1 VAGSL
6 SASESDRAAYVALAL
21 TPGIGSTRLATL
33 LQAFTTA
40 HGALAA
46 PLAFLGAIP
55 GVSKACATAIKSTSV
70 RAGERVLDEVAK
82 LGGRCLVAG
91 ELGFPAAL
99 LEIPEPPTLLFA
111 LGDLR
116 LLQRPAVAIVGSRDH
131 SAYGAETCR
140 MVAGTAASAGL
151 VVVSG
156 MARGLDAVAH
166 LAALDAGGGTIGIL
180 GNGLGVVYPAA
191 NRALYE
197 RVLADGLLLT
207 EFPPGDR
214 PHIGNF
220 PRRNRLI
227 SGLARVT
234 VVVEAAEG
242 SGTLI
247 TVASALD
254 QGREVMVVPGP
265 ITSRTSVGTNRL
277 LRDGAAPYLEPAD
290 LGAHY
295 PEAHALA
302 ASGSVLPARPAL
314 PHGLALSEEERR
326 VALTLGPSA
335 RQLDSL
341 VEEVGLPV
349 DQVLAALCA
358 LELHGLVHQEPGR
371 RFARS

>member
-131 SAYGAETCR
+131 SAYGAEACR

-166 LAALDAGGGTIGIL
+166 LAALDAGGGTIGLL

-326 VALTLGPSA
+326 VALALGPSA

-358 LELHGLVHQEPGR
+358 LELHGLVHLEPGR

>member
-21 TPGIGSTRLATL
+21 TPGIGFTRLATL

-91 ELGFPAAL
+91 DPGFPAAL

-131 SAYGAETCR
+131 SAYGAEACR

-151 VVVSG
+151 IVVSG

-214 PHIGNF
+214 PHAGNF

-290 LGAHY
+290 LGAHF
-295 PEAHALA
+295 PEAHSLA
-302 ASGSVLPARPAL
+302 ASGSVPPARPAL
-314 PHGLALSEEERR
+314 PPGLALSEEERR
-326 VALTLGPSA
+326 VALALGPSA
-335 RQLDSL
+335 RQLDTL

-358 LELHGLVHQEPGR
+358 LELHGLVQQEPGR

>member
-1 VAGSL
+1 MAGSL

-166 LAALDAGGGTIGIL
+166 LAALDAGGGTVSAG
-180 GNGLGVVYPAA
+180 P
-191 NRALYE
+191 
-197 RVLADGLLLT
+197 T
-207 EFPPGDR
+207 
-214 PHIGNF
+214 
-220 PRRNRLI
+220 
-227 SGLARVT
+227 
-234 VVVEAAEG
+234 
-242 SGTLI
+242 
-247 TVASALD
+247 ASSC
-254 QGREVMVVPGP
+254 R
-265 ITSRTSVGTNRL
+265 
-277 LRDGAAPYLEPAD
+277 
-290 LGAHY
+290 
-295 PEAHALA
+295 
-302 ASGSVLPARPAL
+302 
-314 PHGLALSEEERR
+314 
-326 VALTLGPSA
+326 
-335 RQLDSL
+335 
-341 VEEVGLPV
+341 
-349 DQVLAALCA
+349 
-358 LELHGLVHQEPGR
+358 PGR
-371 RFARS
+371 GRCRRT

>member
-1 VAGSL
+1 M
-6 SASESDRAAYVALAL
+6 
-21 TPGIGSTRLATL
+21 
-33 LQAFTTA
+33 
-40 HGALAA
+40 
-46 PLAFLGAIP
+46 
-55 GVSKACATAIKSTSV
+55 SKACATAIKSTSV
-70 RAGERVLDEVAK
+70 SAGERVLHEVEG
-82 LGGRCLVAG
+82 LGGHTLLPEDAD
-91 ELGFPAAL
+91 FPAAL
-99 LEIPEPPTLLFA
+99 LEIPEPPPLLFA
-111 LGDLR
+111 LGDLS
-116 LLQRPAVAIVGSRDH
+116 LLRRPAVAIVGSRDH
-131 SAYGAETCR
+131 SAYGAEACR
-140 MVAGTAASAGL
+140 MVAGTAAAAGL

-214 PHIGNF
+214 PHIGSF

-265 ITSRTSVGTNRL
+265 ITSRTSIGTNRL
-277 LRDGAAPYLEPAD
+277 LRDGATPYLEPAD
-290 LGAHY
+290 LGAHF
-295 PEAHALA
+295 PEARSLA
-302 ASGSVLPARPAL
+302 ARGPVAPARPAL
-314 PHGLALSEEERR
+314 PPGLALSEEERR
-326 VALTLGPSA
+326 VALALSPSPQ
-335 RQLDSL
+335 QLDA
-341 VEEVGLPV
+341 VVAEVGLPV
-349 DQVLAALCA
+349 DRVLAALCA
-358 LELHGLVHQEPGR
+358 LELHGLVQQVPGR
-371 RFARS
+371 RFARP

>member
-1 VAGSL
+1 MAGSL

>member
-1 VAGSL
+1 MAGGLNWSDP
-6 SASESDRAAYVALAL
+6 DRAAYVALAL
-21 TPGIGSTRLATL
+21 TPGVGFARFTTL
-33 LQAFTTA
+33 LQACTTA

-46 PLAFLGAIP
+46 PLAFLGSIP
-55 GVSKACATAIKSTSV
+55 GVSRACATAIKSTSV
-70 RAGERVLDEVAK
+70 SAGERVLDEVARM
-82 LGGRCLVAG
+82 GGRILLP
-91 ELGFPAAL
+91 EDPEFPAVL
-99 LEIPEPPTLLFA
+99 LDIPEPPTLLFA
-111 LGDLR
+111 LGNLL

-131 SAYGAETCR
+131 SAYGAEACR
-140 MVAGTAASAGL
+140 MVAGTAASAGI

-156 MARGLDAVAH
+156 MARGLDAIAH
-166 LAALDAGGGTIGIL
+166 LAALDAGGGTIGVL
-180 GNGLGVVYPAA
+180 GNGLGVIYPAA

-214 PHIGNF
+214 PFVANF

-265 ITSRTSVGTNRL
+265 ITSRTSIGTNRL

-290 LGAHY
+290 LGAHF
-295 PEAHALA
+295 PEAGALA
-302 ASGSVLPARPAL
+302 ARGPSPPARPAL
-314 PHGLALSEEERR
+314 PPGLALSEEERR
-326 VALTLGPSA
+326 VALALGPSA
-335 RQLDSL
+335 RQLDTL

-349 DQVLAALCA
+349 DRVLAALCT
-358 LELHGLVHQEPGR
+358 LEMHGIVQQEPGR
-371 RFARS
+371 RFARC

>member
-1 VAGSL
+1 
-6 SASESDRAAYVALAL
+6 
-21 TPGIGSTRLATL
+21 
-33 LQAFTTA
+33 
-40 HGALAA
+40 
-46 PLAFLGAIP
+46 
-55 GVSKACATAIKSTSV
+55 
-70 RAGERVLDEVAK
+70 VLDEVAK

-166 LAALDAGGGTIGIL
+166 LAALDAGGGTIGVL

>member
-1 VAGSL
+1 VAGGL
-6 SASESDRAAYVALAL
+6 TPSDAGRAAYVALAL
-21 TPGIGSTRLATL
+21 TPGIGFARLATL
-33 LQAFTTA
+33 RQAFTTA

-46 PLAFLGAIP
+46 PLAFLSSIP

-70 RAGERVLDEVAK
+70 SAGERVLGEVAQ
-82 LGGRCLVAG
+82 LGGRCLLP
-91 ELGFPAAL
+91 EDPDFPAAL
-99 LEIPEPPTLLFA
+99 LESPEPPTLLFTV
-111 LGDLR
+111 GDLS
-116 LLQRPAVAIVGSRDH
+116 LLRRPAVAIVGSRDH
-131 SAYGAETCR
+131 SAYGAEACR
-140 MVAGTAASAGL
+140 MVAGTAAAAGV

-214 PHIGNF
+214 PHLGNF

-265 ITSRTSVGTNRL
+265 ITSRTSIGTNRL

-290 LGAHY
+290 LGAY
-295 PEAHALA
+295 FPEAHSLA
-302 ASGSVLPARPAL
+302 ARGPAAPARPAL
-314 PHGLALSEEERR
+314 PPGLALSEEERQ
-326 VALTLGPSA
+326 VALALGPSA
-335 RQLDSL
+335 QQLDML

-349 DQVLAALCA
+349 DRVLAVLCA
-358 LELHGLVHQEPGR
+358 LELHGLVQQEPGR
-371 RFARS
+371 RFLRP

>member
-70 RAGERVLDEVAK
+70 RAGERLLDEVAK
-82 LGGRCLVAG
+82 LGGHCLVAG

-131 SAYGAETCR
+131 SAYGAEACR

-166 LAALDAGGGTIGIL
+166 LAALDAGGGTIGLL